1 MGVFDILA
9 RDHHEVGELVND
21 DDNERH
27 LIGMISVLVGK
38 LALLNH
44 LVVEADVLGTD
55 AFEDLE
61 SALHL
66 GNSPLKGARSL
77 FGLGDWRNEEMRD
90 AVVKRHFDA
99 LRINENHANLG
110 RRRTHEY
117 GHDHGI
123 KAHRLARTRRA
134 GNEQVRHLGKVDADL
149 LAIDILADGNLEWPC
164 AAARQDIAKQHA
176 RAHLVGNLY
185 AHERSA
191 GNLCDAHG

>member
-1 MGVFDILA
+1 MRTDGVFDILA

-21 DDNERH
+21 DDDERH

-99 LRINENHANLG
+99 LRVNENHADLG

-117 GHDHGI
+117 GHDHGVE
-123 KAHRLARTRRA
+123 AHDLPEPVVPAMSKCGILARSTQTFSPSTSSPMA
-134 GNEQVRHLGKVDADL
+134 T
-149 LAIDILADGNLEWPC
+149 
-164 AAARQDIAKQHA
+164 
-176 RAHLVGNLY
+176 
-185 AHERSA
+185 
-191 GNLCDAHG
+191 